1 MPLKTRLFRPKVT
14 RKVIN
19 VPRDSGGEG
28 TVGQFWP
35 LGCRTGPGGV
45 ILKNNPSKFSL
56 SWQIISLS
64 EKVSFAGRVIPAGT
78 GLMSNIYAAHTDP
91 EVILL

>member
-1 MPLKTRLFRPKVT
+1 MWPHPLNSPTVGGR
-14 RKVIN
+14 
-19 VPRDSGGEG
+19 GEG
-28 TVGQFWP
+28 GLPTIYGKIS
-35 LGCRTGPGGV
+35 LM
-45 ILKNNPSKFSL
+45 KNNQIKFSL

-91 EVILL
+91 EVIFLS